1 MKYARL
7 VVLGVA
13 LGAGLLAARM
23 VMNSN
28 SPEPQTIA
36 TETDKSEPTEEVL
49 VAASDIVLGSK
60 LSSKDLEWTK
70 WPQNSVPKGAILKS
84 SDPEARA
91 TYTGQIAKA
100 PIYDGEPIRSQR
112 LIDTEKGFM
121 AAMLPKGMR
130 AIAVS
135 VEAETSAGGFILPG
149 DKIDLILTRSGEDNT
164 AITETVLENVRVL
177 AIDETT
183 AGEQDK
189 KSLSP
194 KRTAT
199 LELTLDQAEIV
210 AQSQQLGTIALA
222 LRSAQDSLDDDVDV
236 VRKRGGVSFV
246 KYGVSSQAQ
255 TR

>member
-23 VMNSN
+23 VMNSK
-28 SPEPQTIA
+28 SPEPQVVVTQA
-36 TETDKSEPTEEVL
+36 DTGQSEEVL
-49 VAASDIVLGSK
+49 VASRDIVLGSK
-60 LSSKDLEWTK
+60 LSPKDLEWTD
-70 WPQNSVPKGAILKS
+70 WPQDAVPKGAILKS
-84 SDPEARA
+84 SDPEARSI
-91 TYTGQIAKA
+91 YTGQIAKA
-100 PIYDGEPIRSQR
+100 PIYDGEPIRAQR

-135 VEAETSAGGFILPG
+135 VEAETTAGGFILPG
-149 DKIDLILTRSGEDNT
+149 DKIDLILTQTGEGNS
-164 AITETVLENVRVL
+164 AVSETILENVRVL

-210 AQSQQLGTIALA
+210 AQSQQVGTISLA
-222 LRSAQDSLDDDVDV
+222 LRSAQDSSDDEVDV

-246 KYGVSSQAQ
+246 KYGVSSQAP